1 MKPAKMLVVGGV
13 YLVRGEQH
21 VLTSANQKDVSCG
34 LKHVVTGKETL
45 AGCGELEGPSHVPCP
60 YCGRIQVLKSNFGQI
75 ELSEHLERCRFVT
88 ENQPE
93 VVTE

>member
-1 MKPAKMLVVGGV
+1 MTAKMLVIGGV
-13 YLVRGEQH
+13 YLVKGEQH
-21 VLTSANQKDVSCG
+21 VLTLAILNDGDAVVKNLLSKEDVCV
-34 LKHVVTGKETL
+34 KVED
-45 AGCGELEGPSHVPCP
+45 LEGPSHVPCP

-75 ELSEHLERCRFVT
+75 EFPEHLERCRFVA